1 METFEQKALQ
11 VFNEIIINKSF
22 VHKAGFGSRA
32 IPTYVREWII
42 SHYVGGDVELSD
54 SAREKIA
61 NFVRKN
67 VPDKS
72 EKETI
77 KNYLFEQM
85 EVQFL
90 DNLSVYVNLAKGD
103 RYLQIPFLDESTAQI
118 SPQIVQE
125 NEMLL
130 SSGLWGLGTFFYIP
144 PSEDNKKG
152 QVWLREFRPFQLAN
166 IDIEYFKESRSSFTT
181 NEWIDLIVHQ
191 RN

>member
-181 NEWIDLIVHQ
+181 SEWIDLIVS
-191 RN
+191 